1 MAHILDVKSLI
12 AHLGESCEIVGSLLD
27 TIGDDS
33 PSKFQAAVLAEI
45 NGTFLGQCWLS
56 YIET

>member
-27 TIGDDS
+27 AIGDAS
-33 PSKFQAAVLAEI
+33 PSKYQAEVLAEI
-45 NGTFLGQCWLS
+45 NGTFTGQCWLS